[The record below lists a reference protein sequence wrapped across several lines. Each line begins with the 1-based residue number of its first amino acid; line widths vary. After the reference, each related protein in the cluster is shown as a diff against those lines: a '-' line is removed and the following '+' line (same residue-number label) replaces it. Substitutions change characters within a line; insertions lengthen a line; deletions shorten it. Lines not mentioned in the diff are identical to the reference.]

1 MAALTRLL
9 RPTTTAS
16 SSSLASLTR
25 SFASKPSNQM
35 GYPKHHKGRIHGIS
49 HKGDRISFGSFA
61 LQALDHAWITARQIE
76 AGRRAITR
84 IARTGGKLWVRV
96 FPDKPITG
104 KSAGVRMGRGKGAVQ
119 YMVAVVKPGKV
130 LYEVGGVAESVAKKA
145 IAVAASKM
153 HVRTRFIA
161 ERQPT
166 GV

>member
-1 MAALTRLL
+1 MAALTRLF
-9 RPTTTAS
+9 RTTTTTL
-16 SSSLASLTR
+16 SSLAR

-35 GYPKHHKGRIHGIS
+35 GYPKHHKGRIHGIC

-61 LQALDHAWITARQIE
+61 LQALEPAWITARQIE
-76 AGRRAITR
+76 AGRRAITK

-96 FPDKPITG
+96 FPDKPVTG
-104 KSAGVRMGRGKGAVQ
+104 KPAGVRMGRGKGGVE
-119 YMVAVVKPGKV
+119 YMVAVVKPGRV

-161 ERQPT
+161 ER
-166 GV
+166 GSASSS